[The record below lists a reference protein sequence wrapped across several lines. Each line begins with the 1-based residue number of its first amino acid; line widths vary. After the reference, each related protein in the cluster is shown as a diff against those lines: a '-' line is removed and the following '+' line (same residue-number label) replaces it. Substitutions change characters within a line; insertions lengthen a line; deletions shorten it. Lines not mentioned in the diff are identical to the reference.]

1 MAVRTDD
8 MSKVSDSDL
17 MKEGW
22 YRVRISQVKE
32 FDDNGAQL
40 TAKTGDH
47 GPIVELTLKVQN
59 EGEFFGRTFRDKPSL
74 QPQALFKLKAYYKAV
89 GYAPGPEG
97 HDPQRLL
104 DGELWVF
111 VSPGQYQG
119 QPVLNIP
126 PYSIRSVQDGP
137 GGPGGRK
144 N

>member
-1 MAVRTDD
+1 MLRTED

-22 YRVRISQVKE
+22 YRVRISNVKE
-32 FDDNGAQL
+32 TDDSGNQL
-40 TAKTGDH
+40 LSKTGQE
-47 GPIVELTLKVQN
+47 PIVELTLKVQN
-59 EGEFFGRTFRDKPSL
+59 EGEFFGRSFKDKPSL
-74 QPQALFKLKAYYKAV
+74 QPHALFKLKAYYKAV

-97 HDPQRLL
+97 HDPAKLL
-104 DGELWVF
+104 DGEVWVW

-126 PYSIRSVQDGP
+126 PYSIRSLQEGA
-137 GGPGGRK
+137 GGPGGKK